1 MFWQL
6 VIHTEQQ
13 VARVLAWSHWR
24 RWHQAWARYYHYRR
38 RAGLEPQAT
47 TDGPVATSQGLLE
60 VVWGRLA
67 AVLPPGKRTGRPY
80 AHDRRVV
87 LEAIV
92 YVMETGCPW
101 HTLPR
106 TFPPWQTV
114 YAQFDRWRKTGVWD
128 TIWSAHEQANVS
140 DQLQL

>member
-1 MFWQL
+1 MA
-6 VIHTEQQ
+6 TEQQ
-13 VARVLAWSHWR
+13 VSCVLAWSQWR

-38 RAGLEPQAT
+38 RS
-47 TDGPVATSQGLLE
+47 GPALQVTANSPAVASVDVLE
-60 VVWGRLA
+60 VVWHRLA
-67 AVLPPGKRTGRPY
+67 AVLPPRKRTGRPY

-101 HTLPR
+101 HTLPVS
-106 TFPPWQTV
+106 FPPWQTV

-128 TIWSAHEQANVS
+128 TIWSDHEPAIVNG
-140 DQLQL
+140 